1 MLTTELWLH
10 VAEAAGLGLGLALI
24 LWLLRNYAPAR
35 RVRLS
40 LFLSALLL
48 GLYWILLGA
57 NLSEGLLPVKIVL
70 AAGIM
75 LGANAALQFFD
86 IVLWEYLLGRRRHID
101 VPRLVVDIF
110 NFIALAAVALALLN
124 GLFNVNLNAL
134 LVTSTVLSAVIGLA
148 LQDLLT
154 SIVAGLALQFEQP
167 FRVGDWVVVSGQE
180 GRVIQ
185 MNWRTLTLRTRDN
198 AHLILPNSNVA
209 KQDIVNY
216 SRPTP
221 LQRQHIRLG
230 LAYQHPPGE
239 AEAVLT
245 RTILAC
251 PGVCATPAPEIAVVD
266 YGDFSIHYDLRYW
279 IDNYERA
286 EQIRAGVLARLWYEL
301 RRAGLTIP
309 FPIRDITMRALP
321 EDHEARR
328 LEQQRRE
335 VFAELRRVSLF
346 APLSDE
352 QIETVAR
359 GATLQRYAIGE
370 LLVRQGNKGDSLFV
384 IKAGQVRVDKRGDDG
399 QPITVATLGPDE
411 FFGEMSLL
419 TGELRSASVVALEE
433 TEAIEVDQPDLAV
446 VIKSDA
452 RLLEALSNALEARI
466 RNSLEKMLEGAT
478 GPLTEKRPFIPRG
491 AFLLKIQ
498 QFFGVRSN

>member
-1 MLTTELWLH
+1 MLTSEFWLH
-10 VAEAAGLGLGLALI
+10 VVEAVGLGFVLALI
-24 LWLLRNYAPAR
+24 LWFLRDYSPTR

-40 LFLSALLL
+40 LLFSAVLL

-57 NLSEGLLPVKIVL
+57 SLAAEALPVKIVL
-70 AAGIM
+70 AAGVM
-75 LGANAALQFFD
+75 LGANAALQLFD
-86 IVLWEYLLGRRRHID
+86 ILLWDYLLGQRRHID

-209 KQDIVNY
+209 KQDITNY

-221 LQRQHIRLG
+221 LQRQHLQVG
-230 LAYQHPPGE
+230 LAYHHPPGE
-239 AEAVLT
+239 AQAVLT
-245 RTILAC
+245 RAVLAIT
-251 PGVCATPAPEIAVVD
+251 GVCANPAPEIVVAD
-266 YGDFSIHYDLRYW
+266 YGDFAIHYDLRYW
-279 IDNYERA
+279 INDYERA
-286 EQIRAGVLARLWYEL
+286 EEIRAAVLARLWYEL

-309 FPIRDITMRALP
+309 FPIREITTRALP

-335 VFAELRRVSLF
+335 VFAELRQVALF
-346 APLSDE
+346 APLTDA
-352 QIETVAR
+352 QIETVVR
-359 GATLQRYAIGE
+359 GAALQRYAAGE
-370 LLVRQGNKGDSLFV
+370 LLVRQGEMGDSLFV
-384 IKAGQVRVDKRGDDG
+384 IKAGQVRIDKRGEDG
-399 QPITVATLGPDE
+399 QAITVATLGPDE

-419 TGELRSASVVALEE
+419 TGEPRSASVVALIE
-433 TEAIEVDQPDLAV
+433 TEAIEVDQPDLAT
-446 VIKSDA
+446 VIKSDT
-452 RLLEALSNALEARI
+452 RLLEALSQALEARM
-466 RNSLEKMLEGAT
+466 RNSIEKMILGT
-478 GPLTEKRPFIPRG
+478 GPLAEKRTPIPRG

-498 QFFGVRSN
+498 QFFGVKSN

>member
-1 MLTTELWLH
+1 MFTQEFWLH
-10 VAEAAGLGLGLALI
+10 VAESVGLGLGLALL

-35 RVRLS
+35 RVRVS
-40 LFLSALLL
+40 LFLSVLLL
-48 GLYWILLGA
+48 GVYWVLLGA
-57 NLSEGLLPVKIVL
+57 GLAADMLAVKIVL
-70 AAGIM
+70 AASVM
-75 LGANAALQFFD
+75 LGANAALQLVD
-86 IVLWEYLLGRRRHID
+86 ILLWDYLLGRRRHID

-167 FRVGDWVVVSGQE
+167 VRVGDWVVVSGQE

-198 AHLILPNSNVA
+198 HHVIVPNSNVA
-209 KQDIVNY
+209 KQDITNY

-221 LQRQHIRLG
+221 LQRQHVRVG

-239 AEAVLT
+239 AQAVLA
-245 RTILAC
+245 RAVAGSE
-251 PGVCATPAPEIAVVD
+251 GVCANPAPEIVLAD
-266 YGDFSIHYDLRYW
+266 YGDFAIQYDLRYW
-279 IDNYERA
+279 INDYTQA
-286 EQIRAGVLARLWYEL
+286 EQIRAAVLARLWYEL

-309 FPIRDITMRALP
+309 YPIREITTRALP

-335 VFAELRRVSLF
+335 VFAELRQVSLF
-346 APLSDE
+346 APFSDE
-352 QIETVAR
+352 QIETMVR
-359 GATLQRYAIGE
+359 GASLQRYAAGE
-370 LLVRQGNKGDSLFV
+370 LLVRQGEVGDSLFV
-384 IKAGQVRVDKRGDDG
+384 IKAGQVRIDKRGEDG
-399 QPITVATLGPDE
+399 QVVTVARLGPDE

-419 TGELRSASVVALEE
+419 TGEPRSASVIALTE
-433 TEAIEVDQPDLAV
+433 TEAIEVDQPDLAT
-446 VIKSDA
+446 VIQTDT
-452 RLLEALSNALEARI
+452 RLLEALSNALETRI
-466 RNSLEKMLEGAT
+466 RNSIEKMSVGT
-478 GPLTEKRPFIPRG
+478 GPLAEKRAPIPRG

-498 QFFGVRSN
+498 QFFGVKST